1 MVMVD
6 TTPGTAVVV
15 SHIFGATDARESDF
29 LIEEFER
36 RLSVDTLD
44 RVIVNAQKAEGMAP
58 ESLVAIRSVCERH
71 GVVPFLLL
79 GSGGGEVS
87 LAQSA

>member
-1 MVMVD
+1 MVD
-6 TTPGTAVVV
+6 TTPGTATVV
-15 SHIFGATDARESDF
+15 SHIFGTTDARESDF

-36 RLSVDTLD
+36 RFALESLN

-58 ESLVAIRSVCERH
+58 ESLGAIRSVCERH

-79 GSGGGEVS
+79 GAEGGGLS